1 MSEPSASAAA
11 QSQAGSPAA
20 RATRWGA
27 LGLLGVI
34 VLLLVLHLVGDRLTP
49 FTDQARAHAYV
60 VPIAP
65 EVTGLVERV
74 YVKNNQLVRPGQPLF
89 TLSKG
94 AYEIAVQKAQAD
106 MSATHRDLK
115 AADAWVDVAVANLA
129 AARANLNR
137 VTLDAARNE
146 RILAEDPGAIS
157 LRRVELARAQQA
169 QGASQEVAA
178 QAQVAQA
185 REARGDTGPLND
197 RLLAAQAALDKA
209 QLDLRRTTV
218 VAPGDGVVT
227 DLRTDTGQFAGP
239 GSPIMTFIAI
249 HDGWVTAD
257 MTENNLG
264 RMTVGAPAEVVFD
277 VAPGKV
283 VRGRVRS
290 MGYGVSGGAKTQPGT
305 LPDVQN
311 SRDWLRQA
319 QRFPVIIEFD
329 RGDLARLNGLR
340 EGGQAE
346 VIVYTGEHPIMNAL
360 GWLYIRV
367 MGLLAYAY

>member
-1 MSEPSASAAA
+1 MTDAAA
-11 QSQAGSPAA
+11 PAPAGPAA
-20 RATRWGA
+20 ANPAAKATRWGV
-27 LGLLGVI
+27 LGVVALI
-34 VLLLVLHLVGDRLTP
+34 FLLLVLHLVGDRLTP

-65 EVTGLVERV
+65 EVTGLVQQV

-89 TLSKG
+89 TLSRNT
-94 AYEIAVQKAQAD
+94 YEIALEKAEAD
-106 MSATHRDLK
+106 MSATRRDLN
-115 AADAWVDVAVANLA
+115 AASAGVDVAVANLA
-129 AARANLNR
+129 AARANLTR
-137 VTLDAARNE
+137 VTLDAQRNE

-157 LRRVELARAQQA
+157 LRRVELARAMQA
-169 QGASQEVAA
+169 QGVSQEVAA
-178 QAQVAQA
+178 EAQVAQA

-197 RLLAAQAALDKA
+197 RLLAAQTALDKA
-209 QLDLRRTTV
+209 QLDLKRTTV
-218 VAPGDGVVT
+218 FAPGDGVVT

-283 VRGRVRS
+283 VKGRVRS
-290 MGYGVSGGAKTQPGT
+290 IGYGVSGGAKPAPGA

-329 RGDLARLNGLR
+329 RADLARLNGLR

-346 VIVYTGEHPIMNAL
+346 VIVYTGDHPIMNAL
-360 GWLYIRV
+360 GRLYIRL